1 MAAAAPNI
9 LINAGRALLAALGIG
24 VGGKLASDGIEEAR
38 RRAQEA
44 EATRSTPIARSEPVA
59 HTRAQCA
66 CPPEHG
72 AFFIRSTAG
81 WSATTIAYQARICGH
96 PVVPGGITEWVFGPT
111 FDGFDRS
118 QCLLKEAKARYDQ
131 FFDAFGQKKEW
142 WEGDEDILFQAGAQ
156 YMAVQNAPPARL
168 NWYFMESKSAAY
180 FSPLFSKNGLAINTI
195 WQP

>member
-72 AFFIRSTAG
+72 SFFIRSTAG
-81 WSATTIAYQARICGH
+81 WSATTIAYQARICSH
-96 PVVPGGITEWVFGPT
+96 PVVPGGITEWAFGPT

-118 QCLLKEAKARYDQ
+118 QCLLKEAKAHYDQ
-131 FFDAFGQKKEW
+131 FFDAFGDKLFW
-142 WEGDEDILFQAGAQ
+142 WRGDIAIVTQARIQ
-156 YMAVQNAPPARL
+156 SLAVQEAPPARL
-168 NWYFMESKSAAY
+168 HWYFMESKSASY
-180 FSPLFSKNGLAINTI
+180 FGGLFSSNALAIYTI